1 MIKHII
7 LWTLKEQFTPNEKQ
21 QIKQGIKDGLE
32 GLAGQI
38 PGLLSIHVYTEGLD
52 TSTADLMLDS
62 SFESTEALKAY
73 AKHPAHLNVAEQMV
87 RPYTALR
94 SCLDFELQE
103 GTSL

>member
-7 LWTLKEQFTPNEKQ
+7 LWTLKEHFTTEEKQ
-21 QIKQGIKDGLE
+21 SIKQGIKEGLE

-38 PGLLSIHVYTEGLD
+38 PGLLSIHVYTEGLE
-52 TSTADLMLDS
+52 TSNADLMLDS
-62 SFESTEALKAY
+62 AFESIEALKAY
-73 AKHPAHLNVAEQMV
+73 AIHPAHVAVADQMV

-103 GTSL
+103 GASV